1 MSYKQI
7 LTTNDIGTGEN
18 QIAAGNHNHTYLVP
32 KDERSILT
40 KPSDYGVKLKFSGL
54 KTNTTISNPS
64 NDNFSY
70 VVGLRGWFDDSGGFA
85 HELAFNDTGLFHRR
99 GSSNDTW
106 LSWDKILTKSN
117 GDDNYVKKSGDT
129 MTGMLQFSGISTA
142 DFTEGIRINKAA
154 DGWTNI
160 CLGGSASSGCSTETW
175 SIHTQQDGASANFW
189 LTHNGSNGSTDSTGC
204 LGGANN
210 GVWTLSNLLQ
220 IVNPNTNI
228 NEGSSQVAVIKGD
241 NTTSSLT
248 LYYNR
253 DGNRGLW
260 DNSTQKSLIYLDP
273 NNNAISNFRWH
284 FTGQDNSLHNLNGNY
299 QANLSN
305 RPFASAL
312 EIRENGFVGNSQS
325 DIGYAP
331 SIGFHWGGYCAGT
344 LCLRNDAVLQWY
356 NQTGLGTFQAGAVWG
371 AVWNDYAEFRKAE
384 SIEPGRCVIEHSSAE
399 MKLSTERLQPGA
411 EIISDTFGFAIGE
424 TDECKTPI
432 ASSGRVLAYPY
443 EDRNS
448 YPLGAAVCSGPN
460 GTISLMTREEI
471 KEYPERIIGTVSEI
485 PNYEEW
491 GTGKVKVNGRIWIRI
506 R

>member
-7 LTTNDIGTGEN
+7 LTTNDIGAGTN
-18 QIAAGNHNHTYLVP
+18 QIAAGNHNH
-32 KDERSILT
+32 
-40 KPSDYGVKLKFSGL
+40 
-54 KTNTTISNPS
+54 
-64 NDNFSY
+64 
-70 VVGLRGWFDDSGGFA
+70 DS
-85 HELAFNDTGLFHRR
+85 
-99 GSSNDTW
+99 
-106 LSWDKILTKSN
+106 K
-117 GDDNYVKKSGDT
+117 YVKKSGDT
-129 MTGMLQFSGISTA
+129 MTGMLQFSGIPTGN
-142 DFTEGIRINKAA
+142 FTEGIRINKAT
-154 DGWTNI
+154 DGWTSI
-160 CLGGSASSGCSTETW
+160 CLGGSASSGCSAETW
-175 SIHTQQDGASANFW
+175 SMHTQQDGASANFW
-189 LTHNGSNGSTDSTGC
+189 LTHNGSNVSNDNTGSLCGHT
-204 LGGANN
+204 N
-210 GVWTLSNLLQ
+210 GVWTLSNSLQ
-220 IVNPNTNI
+220 IVNYNTNI
-228 NEGSSQVAVIKGD
+228 NGGSSQVTVTKGD
-241 NTTSSLT
+241 NAAGGLT

-260 DNSTQKSLIYLDP
+260 DNITQKSLVYLDP
-273 NNNAISNFRWH
+273 NNIATSNFRWH

-299 QANLSN
+299 QANLSD

-331 SIGFHWGGYCAGT
+331 SIGFHWGGRCAGT

-356 NQTGLGTFQAGAVWG
+356 NQAGLGTFQAGAVWG

-485 PNYEEW
+485 PDYEEW
-491 GTGKVKVNGRIWIRI
+491 VTGKVKVNGRIWIRI

>member
-7 LTTNDIGTGEN
+7 LTTNDIGTGTN
-18 QIAAGNHNHTYLVP
+18 QIAAGNHNHDSTYVKKINFLGEGTDLNNILDSGFYRLQTGTNFPSEVNFGQLINSNGYR
-32 KDERSILT
+32 DGINDSILQICGSFVN
-40 KPSDYGVKLKFSGL
+40 KDFYIRGASLPI
-54 KTNTTISNPS
+54 TTTWHRIT
-64 NDNFSY
+64 
-70 VVGLRGWFDDSGGFA
+70 LDDD
-85 HELAFNDTGLFHRR
+85 LN
-99 GSSNDTW
+99 NV
-106 LSWDKILTKSN
+106 
-117 GDDNYVKKSGDT
+117 YVKKSGDT

-142 DFTEGIRINKAA
+142 NFTEGIRINKAA
-154 DGWTNI
+154 DGWTSI
-160 CLGGSASSGCSTETW
+160 CLGGSASSGCSAETW
-175 SIHTQQDGASANFW
+175 SMHTLQNGESADFW
-189 LTHNGSNGSTDSTGC
+189 LTHNGSNGSTDNTGC
-204 LGGANN
+204 LRGQSNGEWYLNN
-210 GVWTLSNLLQ
+210 QLT
-220 IVNPNTNI
+220 IRNPTGTGYI
-228 NEGSSQVAVIKGD
+228 QVQKSD
-241 NTTSSLT
+241 TSSALM
-248 LYYNR
+248 LHFDA
-253 DGNRGLW
+253 DGTRGLW
-260 DNSTQKSLIYLDP
+260 DTLTSKRLIGIDSS
-273 NNNAISNFRWH
+273 NNGVCGFPIW
-284 FTGQDNSLHNLNGNY
+284 FTHGGNSLHNLNGWYNSD
-299 QANLSN
+299 LTS
-305 RPFASAL
+305 RFFSSAL
-312 EIRENGFVGNSQS
+312 EIRENGLVGSSQS

-331 SIGFHWGGYCAGT
+331 SIGFHWSGRCAGT

-356 NQTGLGTFQAGAVWG
+356 AQSGALGTFQAGAVWG